1 MNEAVWFTEAERA
14 EMYTA
19 RNKVER
25 VQRVRAL
32 VRLALQIGDEIAAR
46 GDEENDIP
54 RTYLNAALSGDAG
67 YLRSSSLAFDKEA
80 DRLRNESSSFA
91 RWVSAVSVI
100 RRLRKRALG
109 RALVFPLDF
118 DAGVGRLACVSDTS
132 DQTPVA
138 ECMRVA
144 KMYLTLLRAK

>member
-1 MNEAVWFTEAERA
+1 VNEAVWFTEAERA

-54 RTYLNAALSGDAG
+54 RTYLNASLSDDAG
-67 YLRSSSLAFDKEA
+67 YLRSASLAFEKEE
-80 DRLRNESSSFA
+80 DRLRNGSSAFA
-91 RWVSAVSVI
+91 QWVRAVSVVQ
-100 RRLRKRALG
+100 RLRKRAYG
-109 RALVFPLDF
+109 RTHGFPLDF
-118 DAGVGRLACVSDTS
+118 DAGVGRLACVLDMSF
-132 DQTPVA
+132 A
-138 ECMRVA
+138 ECMRVE
-144 KMYLTLLRAK
+144 KMYQTLVRAEPA